1 MLCWYC
7 ECIQIKVDLLQ
18 FQMMFYSYLYD
29 QNDKTFQVL
38 SLLSGKNASDLSSC
52 CFDTY
57 NSSVNI
63 KLLKELQYE
72 FHFVV
77 YFLDLIT
84 WKVM

>member
-1 MLCWYC
+1 MT
-7 ECIQIKVDLLQ
+7 KH
-18 FQMMFYSYLYD
+18 FKF
-29 QNDKTFQVL
+29 F

-77 YFLDLIT
+77 YFFRFDNLKSNVNLKVT
-84 WKVM
+84 WK